1 MGRIP
6 EEMSQS
12 VQNLQLGYIR
22 PYHREIARRLVL
34 GQKQSDIC
42 RDLGLS
48 TSRLSIIVNSPLFKM
63 EVSKLEV
70 ERDKGVGDVQKTL
83 QEVSP
88 LALEVM
94 ERTMLMGRSEKLR
107 FDAASSLL
115 DRAGYGAIGKQA
127 INISGTVKYG
137 EIEAMSDTELR
148 KIVELRVK
156 EMGRKMEEK
165 EEEKEK
171 MESITIE
178 FESLEGVCVSD
189 IEEQRV

>member
-48 TSRLSIIVNSPLFKM
+48 ASRISIIVNSPLFKI
-63 EVSKLEV
+63 EVCKLEN
-70 ERDKGVGDVQKTL
+70 ERDKGVVDVQRTL

-127 INISGTVKYG
+127 INISGMVKYG
-137 EIEAMSDTELR
+137 EVESLSDVEL
-148 KIVELRVK
+148 KKMVELRVK
-156 EMGRKMEEK
+156 EMGRKMEK
-165 EEEKEK
+165 DEEEKER
-171 MESITIE
+171 MESVTVE
-178 FESLEGVCVSD
+178 FEPLESVCVSTQD
-189 IEEQRV
+189 GQVV